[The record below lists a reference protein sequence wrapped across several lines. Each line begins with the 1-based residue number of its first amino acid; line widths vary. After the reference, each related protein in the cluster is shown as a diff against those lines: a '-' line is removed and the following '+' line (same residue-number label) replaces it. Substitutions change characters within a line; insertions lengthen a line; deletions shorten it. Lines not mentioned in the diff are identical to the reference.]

1 MAIRLFRQYSVL
13 RRIPDILGIHPL
25 SCTPTPVQK
34 PKMTEDTSTTT
45 LGSTKRCCDQDTS
58 QSSPKRVKGDIDIQS
73 TTGANPP
80 NLSPDTPQGS
90 KKSQK
95 RRDAAGY
102 AKSRQG
108 REKDSKNIGRRR
120 RDGPE
125 TSGAGAGA
133 VPSEA
138 DPRDVSEKAPRLPK
152 RQSAILLGFC
162 GTGCAGMQMLV
173 CCNTVPEKKGSL
185 ALTILFS
192 QPDTRTIEGVLF
204 DALVRVGAVSSD
216 NADDPTKVS
225 LGRAA
230 RTDAGVHAAGNLVSL
245 KLITQIPGVPD
256 VVGAINRSLPP
267 EIRVWGIIRV
277 QNSFNARTCVFRS
290 PKCIFAPY
298 GEAIDLAIVASTR
311 TFSLPTSSYP
321 PSPAVA
327 CTKHSAARQYRHRA
341 AQPTLVHLLT
351 TFIHFGPSL
360 PPSHQRRTIYKGS
373 VDGVLNQKRF
383 RDYGKAQRSSR
394 ALATSTTSQ

>member
-1 MAIRLFRQYSVL
+1 MAIRLFRSYSVSLL

-25 SCTPTPVQK
+25 GCTPTQE
-34 PKMTEDTSTTT
+34 PKMTEDTGTAA
-45 LGSTKRCCDQDTS
+45 LGSTKRSCDQDTS
-58 QSSPKRVKGDIDIQS
+58 QSSPKRVKVDIDIQS

-90 KKSQK
+90 KKLQK

-108 REKDSKNIGRRR
+108 KEKDGKNIGRRH

-125 TSGAGAGA
+125 TGGAGA

-138 DPRDVSEKAPRLPK
+138 DPRDGSEKAPRLPK
-152 RQSAILLGFC
+152 RQSALLLGFC

-173 CCNTVPEKKGSL
+173 CGHAVSEKKKGSL
-185 ALTILFS
+185 VLTILCS

-267 EIRVWGIIRV
+267 EIRVWGIVRV

-298 GEAIDLAIVASTR
+298 REAIDLAIVASTR

-321 PSPAVA
+321 PSLVVA
-327 CTKHSAARQYRHRA
+327 CTKHSAARQCRHRA
-341 AQPTLVHLLT
+341 PQPTLVHLLT
-351 TFIHFGPSL
+351 TFIRFGPSL
-360 PPSHQRRTIYKGS
+360 STSHQRRTICKGS
-373 VDGVLNQKRF
+373 VDGVLNQKLF
-383 RDYGKAQRSSR
+383 RDYAKAQRSSR